1 MFNLHP
7 FLLKHEYLIY
17 EKLRQTEM
25 NQNSLI
31 LDLIIM
37 KLELQTRFGL
47 RSANNTKSLKTEN
60 CFKFSFLSNYIVSV
74 LMTSAQH

>member
-47 RSANNTKSLKTEN
+47 RSANNTKS
-60 CFKFSFLSNYIVSV
+60 FKN
-74 LMTSAQH
+74 

>member
-47 RSANNTKSLKTEN
+47 GSANNTKS
-60 CFKFSFLSNYIVSV
+60 FKK
-74 LMTSAQH
+74 